1 MTSSQLRA
9 KAREQMGNSIFA
21 EKWLYVLLAFVIG
34 GAVLGISSFVSFLLV
49 GAVSVGLAAFT
60 LRLVRDPAGPARFE
74 DLLYGFVG
82 GRFARSFLI
91 GLLTTLFTALWSLL
105 FVIPGIIKTY
115 SYSMS
120 YYISLDHPEME
131 ATQCITESRRIM
143 SGNKMRLF
151 LLDLS
156 FIGWYIVGAL
166 CFGIGT
172 LWVNAYH
179 QMARAN
185 FYEDLCATYG
195 TVSAA
200 PSTGDAT
207 VGE

>member
-21 EKWLYVLLAFVIG
+21 EKWLYVLLAMLIG

-60 LRLVRDPAGPARFE
+60 LRLVRDPAGPAHFE

-105 FVIPGIIKTY
+105 FVIPGIIKAY

-120 YYISLDHPEME
+120 YYISLDYPEME

-185 FYEDLCATYG
+185 FYEELCSTCG

-200 PSTGDAT
+200 PPAGDTTLGA
-207 VGE
+207 